1 MTKTTNKA
9 SNKMQGLKEYM
20 TMLYDNVDT
29 VRAFNRLCYK

>member
-1 MTKTTNKA
+1 MTKTSDT

-20 TMLYDNVDT
+20 TMLYENVDT